1 MTNGRRANRSATWA
15 EWDLELVAQEI
26 AELKSL
32 DFDLDLIG
40 FDPREI
46 DDFLFRD
53 LQDLPEEDAVD
64 IPGEPVTRRGDLWVC
79 GSHRVLSG
87 DATCADDV
95 ARLVGS
101 TPPLQMVTDPP
112 YGVDYDPCWRE
123 RAGLG
128 KQRQTGAVINDDRA
142 DWASAYGPFRGD
154 VCYLWYAGT
163 HAAEVARGLEASG
176 FQIRGQIIW
185 AKQHFALSR
194 GDYHWQHEPCWYAV
208 RSGKTSNWC
217 GDRTQSTLWQV
228 ANLNPFGRTEQEEAT
243 GHGTQ
248 KPVELMRRPIL
259 NHTGRGEIVYDP
271 FLGSGTTLIAAE
283 MTERACFGLDIDSR
297 YVDLVV
303 KRWENLT
310 GNQANLEGD
319 GRTFQEVAAE
329 RGSSVEE
336 VQDAAS

>member
-142 DWASAYGPFRGD
+142 DWASA
-154 VCYLWYAGT
+154 
-163 HAAEVARGLEASG
+163 
-176 FQIRGQIIW
+176 
-185 AKQHFALSR
+185 
-194 GDYHWQHEPCWYAV
+194 
-208 RSGKTSNWC
+208 
-217 GDRTQSTLWQV
+217 
-228 ANLNPFGRTEQEEAT
+228 
-243 GHGTQ
+243 
-248 KPVELMRRPIL
+248 
-259 NHTGRGEIVYDP
+259 
-271 FLGSGTTLIAAE
+271 
-283 MTERACFGLDIDSR
+283 
-297 YVDLVV
+297 
-303 KRWENLT
+303 
-310 GNQANLEGD
+310 
-319 GRTFQEVAAE
+319 
-329 RGSSVEE
+329 
-336 VQDAAS
+336 